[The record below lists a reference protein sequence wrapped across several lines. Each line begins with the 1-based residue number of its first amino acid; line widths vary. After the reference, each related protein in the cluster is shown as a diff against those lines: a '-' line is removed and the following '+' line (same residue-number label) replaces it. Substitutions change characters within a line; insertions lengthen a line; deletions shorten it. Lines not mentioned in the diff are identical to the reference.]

1 MYEVVFN
8 GRQAGA
14 IGILYEIK
22 EWVKHNPE
30 TNEMECRR
38 ELANKY
44 DHVSNIRLAK
54 PKYQLFMV

>member
-1 MYEVVFN
+1 MYEVIFT
-8 GRQAGA
+8 GCEAGA
-14 IGILYEIK
+14 IGIHYEIK
-22 EWVKHNPE
+22 AWVKHNPE

-54 PKYQLFMV
+54 PKHQHFMV